1 MEQTTNSMK
10 HTTQIITFLSAKT
23 SLFGSKP
30 LEPAETRPR
39 SNFVS
44 RKLLSKVQSGTKHQ
58 RNVFMAGTEYFGET
72 AQPRII
78 IWRSTQPKYH
88 RITRKNSAYWKI
100 NTERFSY
107 TRLIQV
113 PGYTITRSAVQPRP
127 CFHTKSWPGS
137 PAMLLS
143 PNSFDSQEPVP
154 EAKDLEQY
162 HIFLSQPGSGWLI
175 RLTKW
180 NENTMRYWT
189 MQTLRIVITFS
200 HLRALHDALRE
211 TFLEVTNDEMIT
223 AKRHGSQL

>member
-39 SNFVS
+39 SNFLS

-88 RITRKNSAYWKI
+88 RITRKNSAYWQI

-127 CFHTKSWPGS
+127 CFHTKSWPWS

-143 PNSFDSQEPVP
+143 PNSFDSKEPVP
-154 EAKDLEQY
+154 EAKDLEKEKRTISYLSVSARIRVIDPFDQMKWEY
-162 HIFLSQPGSGWLI
+162 NAILDDADSANRNNFLPSQSFTWCSPG
-175 RLTKW
+175 
-180 NENTMRYWT
+180 N
-189 MQTLRIVITFS
+189 FS
-200 HLRALHDALRE
+200 RGDQWR
-211 TFLEVTNDEMIT
+211 NDNC
-223 AKRHGSQL
+223 